1 MLVSVRRPWR
11 WGFAVALVAGL
22 VAGCNN
28 TEVIPLEK
36 ERPIVVI
43 SPPGSQAAS
52 KAKANTKNDG
62 VSGGS
67 SEGEYRP

>member
-1 MLVSVRRPWR
+1 MLVSVRRPCR
-11 WGFAVALVAGL
+11 WGFAITLTVGFL
-22 VAGCNN
+22 AGCDN

-43 SPPGSQAAS
+43 SPPGSQAAT
-52 KAKANTKNDG
+52 KAKQGSKNDG

-67 SEGEYRP
+67 AEGEYRP